1 MKRRVFT
8 NLLLAF
14 IIIPLLVN
22 ARDYYFIAIL
32 NDNSFFSGDF
42 WVYFRLEWILK
53 DLALPLFWLIFILL
67 PYNIILP
74 NKQKKQQLPF
84 YKKVLLFELV
94 LAVVWCLLGTFMN
107 VWISPYWKNLLILL
121 IFLPLS
127 FIFSGFI
134 HFFVDRKY
142 DPKNDLR

>member
-1 MKRRVFT
+1 MKRRIIT

-32 NDNSFFSGDF
+32 HNHSFFSGDF
-42 WVYFRLEWILK
+42 WVYFHLEWILK

-67 PYNIILP
+67 PYNIILL
-74 NKQKKQQLPF
+74 NKQKKQLLTF

-94 LAVVWCLLGTFMN
+94 FAVVWCLLGTFMN

-121 IFLPLS
+121 IFLP
-127 FIFSGFI
+127 
-134 HFFVDRKY
+134 
-142 DPKNDLR
+142 